1 MSLIFDI
8 IILAVCLITIFLGAK
23 RGFVKSVM
31 KLCSSVASLFAAY
44 ALYPTLAAYIKENF
58 LHRTV
63 ADNIAATIKSITSSG
78 AGANSVSYNIEK
90 LFADMPEAFS
100 QIVARY
106 NADLP
111 QLRDTYGSVADVTEA
126 AVDSLAMAISAPV
139 TDVLANIISFALIF
153 AAAMLVLSIITW
165 ILDLIFKLPVLKAA
179 NTLLGLIFG
188 VVCALVL
195 AWLMGMVSIYLI
207 GAMSSIYPELFNS
220 TVVQNSVILKFISE
234 NNILTFLPASDFL
247 T

>member
-1 MSLIFDI
+1 
-8 IILAVCLITIFLGAK
+8 
-23 RGFVKSVM
+23 
-31 KLCSSVASLFAAY
+31 
-44 ALYPTLAAYIKENF
+44 
-58 LHRTV
+58 
-63 ADNIAATIKSITSSG
+63 
-78 AGANSVSYNIEK
+78 
-90 LFADMPEAFS
+90 
-100 QIVARY
+100 
-106 NADLP
+106 
-111 QLRDTYGSVADVTEA
+111 
-126 AVDSLAMAISAPV
+126 V